1 MRLWIA
7 IWVGSTAICRA
18 IAAWIAG
25 GVALRLTLIALA
37 AGFIKGLR
45 WTTDIVCF
53 GAAVWFLVAVIIGAR
68 SPVTLAV
75 LKQATP
81 GPAPEPCEEPAAE
94 VTAEAAEEP
103 PALTHERL
111 VQALHAV
118 GAPHAHT
125 SALADHLG
133 APAEAVREALRA
145 AGIPLSGGVRMKGRP
160 VVVSPGVKA
169 GDFPPLPSP
178 TQATAEEEPVAG
190 VLTSNNNSNNADE
203 PDPEEGP
210 TIVQDEDNPHRWRV
224 LRARS

>member
-25 GVALRLTLIALA
+25 GVALKLTLIALA
-37 AGFIKGLR
+37 AGFIKGLP
-45 WTTDIVCF
+45 WTTDIVCAA
-53 GAAVWFLVAVIIGAR
+53 AAVWFLVAVVIGAR

-75 LKQATP
+75 LKQTTPKPSATP
-81 GPAPEPCEEPAAE
+81 REEPAAE
-94 VTAEAAEEP
+94 AAIETAEEP
-103 PALTHERL
+103 PALTPERL
-111 VQALHAV
+111 VKALHQV

-160 VVVSPGVKA
+160 VAVSPGVKA

-178 TQATAEEEPVAG
+178 TKEATQEEPVAG
-190 VLTSNNNSNNADE
+190 ALTSNNNSNNTVR
-203 PDPEEGP
+203 PGLEEGP

-224 LRARS
+224 LRTRS